1 MAIQRGRK
9 NVAVPV
15 ASFDLYAG
23 RTASEIELLEA
34 LGIPKSI
41 PQTKY
46 LSKRIDNHY
55 IQAGRA
61 SRFELSKEY
70 LSISENLD
78 LAYRLVPAKMAQS
91 QMSTAKRL
99 DDGGFLVNSTHTHY
113 FFTPQEAKQEIDR
126 ILTQVVVAKAPT
138 VAQVVAEPLQ
148 IEATNQLADFEYD
161 RGIEI
166 METYKAEVK
175 TGVKDLKEFCTDLDI
190 SQAAFKRLKTAY
202 GKLEI

>member
-23 RTASEIELLEA
+23 RSASEIELLEA

-91 QMSTAKRL
+91 QMATAKRTE
-99 DDGGFLVNSTHTHY
+99 DGGFLISSTHTHY

-126 ILTQVVVAKAPT
+126 ILTQVVVAKAPA

-148 IEATNQLADFEYD
+148 IEASNQLADFEYD
-161 RGIEI
+161 RGVEI
-166 METYKAEVK
+166 MEQYKAEVK
-175 TGVKDLKEFCTDLDI
+175 TGIKDLKEFCADLDI

>member
-91 QMSTAKRL
+91 QMSTAKRT
-99 DDGGFLVNSTHTHY
+99 DDGGFLISSTHTHY
-113 FFTPQEAKQEIDR
+113 FFTPQEAKQEVDR
-126 ILTQVVVAKAPT
+126 ILTQVVVAKAPA

-148 IEATNQLADFEYD
+148 IEASNQLADFEYD
-161 RGIEI
+161 RGVEI
-166 METYKAEVK
+166 MQQYQEEVK
-175 TGVKDLKEFCTDLDI
+175 TGIKDLKEFCADLDI
-190 SQAAFKRLKTAY
+190 TQAAFKRLKTAY